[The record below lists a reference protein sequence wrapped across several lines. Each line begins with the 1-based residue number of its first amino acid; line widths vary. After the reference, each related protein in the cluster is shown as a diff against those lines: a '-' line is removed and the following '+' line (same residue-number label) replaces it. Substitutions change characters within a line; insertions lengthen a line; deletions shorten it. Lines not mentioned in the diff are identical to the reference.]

1 MSQPIHISESVF
13 IPASAV
19 RVTAARASGPGG
31 QNVNKVSSKVDLR
44 VDLEAIVGLSEGA
57 RRRLRSAAAPRLD
70 ADGHLQV
77 LSQKTRDQARNLAD
91 ACDKVRSLVRAA
103 MVEPV
108 RRIKTRPSRG
118 AVESR
123 LSDKRRSAERKRGR
137 GRSSPEE

>member
-1 MSQPIHISESVF
+1 MSQAIQISESVF
-13 IPASAV
+13 VPASAV
-19 RVTAARASGPGG
+19 RVTTARASGPGG

-77 LSQKTRDQARNLAD
+77 LSQKTRDQARNLED
-91 ACDKVRSLVRAA
+91 ACEKVRALVRAA

-108 RRIKTRPSRG
+108 RRVKTRPSRG

-123 LSDKRRSAERKRGR
+123 LSDKRRAADRKRAR